1 MTATLTKWY
10 DEKGRHEI
18 FAGGKSVQLTNV
30 DHSMVLR
37 DELVT
42 KDVQHDLDS
51 KGIAKTAREEKL
63 RARAQKNKQ
72 TEEDA
77 RMAKL
82 YREVVLK
89 EQKGP
94 DLVQLA
100 RAAPKPAAPKVEERE
115 EVGSFGD

>member
-1 MTATLTKWY
+1 L
-10 DEKGRHEI
+10 
-18 FAGGKSVQLTNV
+18 KSI

-37 DELVT
+37 EEIVT

-63 RARAQKNKQ
+63 RARALKQ
-72 TEEDA
+72 HEAEENA

-89 EQKGP
+89 EQQGP
-94 DLVQLA
+94 ELVQL
-100 RAAPKPAAPKVEERE
+100 KPAAPKIAPGVKVEERE

>member
-1 MTATLTKWY
+1 
-10 DEKGRHEI
+10 
-18 FAGGKSVQLTNV
+18 
-30 DHSMVLR
+30 MVLR
-37 DELVT
+37 DEIVT

-63 RARAQKNKQ
+63 RARAVKQ
-72 TEEDA
+72 QEQEENA

-100 RAAPKPAAPKVEERE
+100 PAAPKPAAPPKVEERE